1 MPSESIN
8 LFRGEEVSVLGCA
21 SAELTMLLPSEVGGV
36 DLSRR
41 AERELEV
48 NARSGDFG
56 LGSTSDR
63 KERIGSL
70 PF

>member
-21 SAELTMLLPSEVGGV
+21 SAKLAMLLPSELGGV
-36 DLSRR
+36 DLSGR
-41 AERELEV
+41 AEREFEGS
-48 NARSGDFG
+48 ARLGDFG

-63 KERIGSL
+63 E
-70 PF
+70 